1 MSTELYRKYIDI
13 INENS
18 QEPIQLDEGVLGN
31 LAAKVKASVVPQ
43 VEKMLGGNLEAVKQA
58 ALKAT
63 GGDTSLSLDNI
74 KKVGAA
80 LKQMGLDK
88 MAGGEAPAEKSAQPS
103 QQPAQAVAE
112 SMELNEGFFDKA
124 ALAAA
129 SALTAWLIGWSAPF
143 ILLTVAVLLMVA

>member
-1 MSTELYRKYIDI
+1 MMSSELYRKYIDI

-18 QEPIQLDEGVLGN
+18 QQPKVLTEGMLDKIGAMVKS
-31 LAAKVKASVVPQ
+31 KVIPQ
-43 VEKMLGGNLEAVKQA
+43 VERMLGGKLEAVKQA

-80 LKQMGLDK
+80 LKNMGLDK
-88 MAGGEAPAEKSAQPS
+88 
-103 QQPAQAVAE
+103 AVAE
-112 SMELNEGFFDKA
+112 SVQLNEGFFDKA

-129 SALTAWLIGWSAPF
+129 TGLTTSLLLGWSAPF
-143 ILLTVAVLLMVA
+143 ILLTIAVLLMVA

>member
-1 MSTELYRKYIDI
+1 MATELYRKYIDI

-18 QEPIQLDEGVLGN
+18 QQPEVLTEGVLGKIG
-31 LAAKVKASVVPQ
+31 AMVKASVVPQ
-43 VEKMLGGNLEAVKQA
+43 VEKMLGGKLEAVKAA

-80 LKQMGLDK
+80 LKNMGL
-88 MAGGEAPAEKSAQPS
+88 EK
-103 QQPAQAVAE
+103 AVAE
-112 SMELNEGFFDKA
+112 SAQLNEGFFDKA

-129 SALTAWLIGWSAPF
+129 SGLTAWLIGWSAPF
-143 ILLTVAVLLMVA
+143 ILLTIAVLLMVA

>member
-18 QEPIQLDEGVLGN
+18 QESEVLTEGVLGN
-31 LAAKVKASVVPQ
+31 IAAKVKATVVPQ
-43 VEKMLGGNLEAVKQA
+43 VEKMLGGKLEDVKAA

-88 MAGGEAPAEKSAQPS
+88 LAGGGEAQP
-103 QQPAQAVAE
+103 V
-112 SMELNEGFFDKA
+112 NEGFFDKA

-129 SALTAWLIGWSAPF
+129 SGLTAWLIGWSAPF
-143 ILLTVAVLLMVA
+143 ILLTIAVLLMVA

>member
-31 LAAKVKASVVPQ
+31 LAAKVKATVVPQ
-43 VEKMLGGNLEAVKQA
+43 VEKMLGGKLEAVKQ
-58 ALKAT
+58 
-63 GGDTSLSLDNI
+63 
-74 KKVGAA
+74 
-80 LKQMGLDK
+80 
-88 MAGGEAPAEKSAQPS
+88 
-103 QQPAQAVAE
+103 
-112 SMELNEGFFDKA
+112 A

-129 SALTAWLIGWSAPF
+129 SALTAWLIGWSTPF

>member
-31 LAAKVKASVVPQ
+31 LAAKVKATVVPQ

-88 MAGGEAPAEKSAQPS
+88 MAGGGEA
-103 QQPAQAVAE
+103 QQV
-112 SMELNEGFFDKA
+112 NEGFFDKA

>member
-18 QEPIQLDEGVLGN
+18 QQSEVLTEGMLDKISVM
-31 LAAKVKASVVPQ
+31 VKSTVIPQ
-43 VEKMLGGNLEAVKQA
+43 VQKMLGGKLEAVKQA

-80 LKQMGLDK
+80 LKNMGL
-88 MAGGEAPAEKSAQPS
+88 EK
-103 QQPAQAVAE
+103 AVAE
-112 SMELNEGFFDKA
+112 SDQLNEGFFDKA

-129 SALTAWLIGWSAPF
+129 SGLTTSLLLGWSAPF
-143 ILLTVAVLLMVA
+143 VLLTIAVLLMVA

>member
-1 MSTELYRKYIDI
+1 MSSDLYRKYIDI

-31 LAAKVKASVVPQ
+31 LAAKVKATVVPQ

-74 KKVGAA
+74 
-80 LKQMGLDK
+80 
-88 MAGGEAPAEKSAQPS
+88 
-103 QQPAQAVAE
+103 
-112 SMELNEGFFDKA
+112 
-124 ALAAA
+124 
-129 SALTAWLIGWSAPF
+129 
-143 ILLTVAVLLMVA
+143 